1 MSRFD
6 KIDLYDLRSDLSEE
20 ECLAQDTVARFVD
33 QDVLPIIGE
42 CFAEHRVPSELAP
55 KMGALGL
62 LGANLSGYGCAGLN
76 QTSYGLICQELERGD
91 SALRSLMSVQSSLV
105 MWCIHQYGSEA
116 QKERWLPALATGE
129 TLGCFGLTE
138 SHGGSDPGNMKTSAK
153 RRSDDWVL
161 NGAKMW
167 ISNGSIADVAVVWA
181 QTPEGM
187 RGFLV
192 EAGSEGFET
201 RTIEHKFSL
210 RASDTSELFFADTPV
225 PDENRLP
232 GAEGLKTALS
242 CLEQARYGV
251 AWGAIG
257 AAQACL
263 AEVLDYTA
271 TRTMFDR
278 PLAKTQLIQSRL
290 AEAARR
296 ITNAQVLALRM
307 ARLKDQGRLRSV
319 QVSLAKWNNVR
330 MALDIARDCRDMLGG
345 AGISVEHVAI
355 RHMLNLESVVTY
367 EGTESIHQLVVGRV
381 LTGESAF

>member
-6 KIDLYDLRSDLSEE
+6 KIDLYDLRSELSEE

-62 LGANLSGYGCAGLN
+62 LGANLNGYGCAGLN

-153 RRSDDWVL
+153 RRSDDWLL

-167 ISNGSIADVAVVWA
+167 ISNASIADVAVVWA

-192 EAGSEGFET
+192 EAGSEGFDT
-201 RTIEHKFSL
+201 RSIEHKFSL
-210 RASDTSELFFADTPV
+210 RASDTSELFFDDTPV

-278 PLAKTQLIQSRL
+278 PLSKTQLIQSRL

>member
-6 KIDLYDLRSDLSEE
+6 KIDLYDLRSELSEE

-33 QDVLPIIGE
+33 EDVLPIIGE

-62 LGANLSGYGCAGLN
+62 LGANLNGYGCAGLN

-153 RRSDDWVL
+153 RRSDDWLL

-192 EAGSEGFET
+192 EAGSEGFDT
-201 RTIEHKFSL
+201 RAIEHKFSL
-210 RASDTSELFFADTPV
+210 RASDTSELFFDDTPV

-290 AEAARR
+290 ADAARR

>member
-62 LGANLSGYGCAGLN
+62 LGANLNGYGCAGLN
-76 QTSYGLICQELERGD
+76 QTCYGLICQELERGD

-153 RRSDDWVL
+153 RRSDDWLL
-161 NGAKMW
+161 NGAKNW

-192 EAGSEGFET
+192 EAGSEGFDT
-201 RTIEHKFSL
+201 RAIEHKFSL
-210 RASDTSELFFADTPV
+210 RASDTSELFFDDTPV

-290 AEAARR
+290 ADAARR

>member
-6 KIDLYDLRSDLSEE
+6 KIDLYDLRSELSEE

-33 QDVLPIIGE
+33 EDVLPIIGE

-62 LGANLSGYGCAGLN
+62 LGANLNGYGCAGLN

-153 RRSDDWVL
+153 RRSDDWLL

-192 EAGSEGFET
+192 EAGSEGFDT
-201 RTIEHKFSL
+201 RAIEHKFSL
-210 RASDTSELFFADTPV
+210 RASDTSELFFDDTPV

-232 GAEGLKTALS
+232 GAEGLKAALS

-290 AEAARR
+290 ADAARR

>member
-6 KIDLYDLRSDLSEE
+6 KIDLYDLRSELSEE

-55 KMGALGL
+55 KMGELGL
-62 LGANLSGYGCAGLN
+62 LGANLNGYGCAGLN

-201 RTIEHKFSL
+201 RAIEHKFSL

>member
-6 KIDLYDLRSDLSEE
+6 KIDLYDLRSELSEE

-62 LGANLSGYGCAGLN
+62 LGANLNGYGCAGLN

-153 RRSDDWVL
+153 RRSDDWLL

-167 ISNGSIADVAVVWA
+167 ISNGSLADVAVVWA
-181 QTPEGM
+181 ETPEGM

-192 EAGSEGFET
+192 EAGSEGFDA
-201 RTIEHKFSL
+201 RAIEHKFSL
-210 RASDTSELFFADTPV
+210 RASDTSELFFDDTPV

-290 AEAARR
+290 ADAARR

>member
-1 MSRFD
+1 
-6 KIDLYDLRSDLSEE
+6 
-20 ECLAQDTVARFVD
+20 
-33 QDVLPIIGE
+33 
-42 CFAEHRVPSELAP
+42 
-55 KMGALGL
+55 
-62 LGANLSGYGCAGLN
+62 
-76 QTSYGLICQELERGD
+76 
-91 SALRSLMSVQSSLV
+91 
-105 MWCIHQYGSEA
+105 
-116 QKERWLPALATGE
+116 
-129 TLGCFGLTE
+129 
-138 SHGGSDPGNMKTSAK
+138 
-153 RRSDDWVL
+153 
-161 NGAKMW
+161 MW
-167 ISNGSIADVAVVWA
+167 ISNGSSADGAVGWA

-201 RTIEHKFSL
+201 RAIEHKFSL

>member
-201 RTIEHKFSL
+201 RAIEHKFSL
-210 RASDTSELFFADTPV
+210 RASDTSELFFADTPG

-290 AEAARR
+290 ADAARR

-367 EGTESIHQLVVGRV
+367 EGTESIQQLVVGRV

>member
-6 KIDLYDLRSDLSEE
+6 KIDLYDLRSELSEE
-20 ECLAQDTVARFVD
+20 ECLVQDTVARFVD

-42 CFAEHRVPSELAP
+42 CFAEHRVPSGMAP
-55 KMGALGL
+55 KMGELGL
-62 LGANLSGYGCAGLN
+62 LGANLKGYGCAGLN
-76 QTSYGLICQELERGD
+76 HTCYGLICQELERGD

-105 MWCIHQYGSEA
+105 MWCIHQFGSEA
-116 QKERWLPALATGE
+116 QKERWLPALATGQ

-138 SHGGSDPGNMKTSAK
+138 SHGGSDPANMKTSAK
-153 RRSDDWVL
+153 RRSGDWLL

-167 ISNGSIADVAVVWA
+167 ITNGSVADVAVVWA
-181 QTPEGM
+181 QTPEGI

-192 EAGSEGFET
+192 EAGSAGFDA
-201 RTIEHKFSL
+201 RAIEHKFSL
-210 RASDTSELFFADTPV
+210 RASNTSELFFDDTPV
-225 PDENRLP
+225 SEESRLP
-232 GAEGLKTALS
+232 GAEGLKSALA

-263 AEVLDYTA
+263 AEALDYTA
-271 TRTMFDR
+271 TRTLFDR

-290 AEAARR
+290 ADAARR

-307 ARLKDQGRLRSV
+307 ARLKEQDRLTGV

-345 AGISVEHVAI
+345 AGIGVEHVAM